1 MINPITFGLIPS
13 NAPKPKAAANPD
25 NTEVYDYINP
35 CSLIPLSEIHAI
47 TGNFGL
53 KFNSKHAGLTTDL
66 ADAQLST
73 LVNAPEMPK
82 LCMLDES
89 SGNVKPSMFIGVMAQ
104 QSTEFYLQFR
114 DSWNNGSLHA
124 ENVDTGGLPSA
135 REASAIYI
143 ASGGHRFY
151 TLLLVHTKYNQT
163 LVVNWSGKDTVP
175 VLRQLAYEAL
185 RTLDGSRY
193 PGK

>member
-1 MINPITFGLIPS
+1 
-13 NAPKPKAAANPD
+13 
-25 NTEVYDYINP
+25 
-35 CSLIPLSEIHAI
+35 LIPLSEIHAI

-104 QSTEFYLQFR
+104 QSTEDFLALRKQWDGNTYYDAQ
-114 DSWNNGSLHA
+114 D
-124 ENVDTGGLPSA
+124 VDTGGLSSA

-151 TLLLVHTKYNQT
+151 TLLFVHTKYNQT